1 MPQRVIIDDRDARI
15 VYNSTTS
22 QDGASPEYRQ
32 TVTSLPDVGS
42 AFSFKFYGQSY
53 SVFDLEASDDL

>member
-22 QDGASPEYRQ
+22 QEGTSPEYRQ

-42 AFSFKFYGQSY
+42 AFSFQFYGQSVLGDRLGG
-53 SVFDLEASDDL
+53 S